1 MWESRKRL
9 RTVGA
14 PLRVLVVDDD
24 DIQLRALQRALR
36 DDRSIELLVASNAID
51 GLLIIGNALPDLVV
65 MDVYMPGL
73 DGVETCRRIKS
84 DPSTK
89 AVPVIMVTTR
99 GETEKID
106 QAKAAGCDGYL
117 TKPIKRPELMSEVRR
132 LIGTGP
138 GK

>member
-24 DIQLRALQRALR
+24 EIQLRALQRASR
-36 DDRSIELLVASNAID
+36 GDRSIELLVASNAID

-73 DGVETCRRIKS
+73 DGVETCRRIKAN
-84 DPSTK
+84 PATRE
-89 AVPVIMVTTR
+89 VEVILASVAMTPELDIVC
-99 GETEKID
+99 
-106 QAKAAGCDGYL
+106 KAAGAERAVS
-117 TKPIKRPELMSEVRR
+117 KP
-132 LIGTGP
+132 
-138 GK
+138 